1 MNMPIGSRLLQ
12 RLDARIAQAS
22 SEDEAD
28 CLRAERIVFLVRLGH
43 LDIARDDFKALR
55 DRLRSSSNAQYSVGS
70 WIALAEAMLVY
81 FSDLNLG
88 ARQHVQRAH
97 SLAVAGRLRP
107 MQALS
112 AAWMAH
118 LDYAQRDFPSM
129 ARYLTQALQEA
140 EPDHHGARSRASLV
154 VAQAYHFADRPELA
168 QPWYQRA
175 HDHATA
181 EGDPATL
188 SALIHNRAWLDGNHA
203 RVKELFGPEPATD
216 VKRLLMG
223 AQSSSHLDQHL
234 GTAWMTSLMPVLQAQ
249 LHLVQGDAAAAL
261 ALYEDHLEPAC
272 KQGLERMR
280 ALCLADMAWARTQ
293 LGQLEAARADAQ
305 RAEAALL
312 ADTLDSDDGAA
323 AHGRLAQVHGVFG
336 DTEAQARH
344 TAQAEACLQ
353 AYRAQ
358 QAEALDALAT
368 CLKQVGP
375 IT

>member
-1 MNMPIGSRLLQ
+1 MNTPIGSRLLQ
-12 RLDARIAQAS
+12 RLDAKIAQAPN
-22 SEDEAD
+22 EHEAD

-43 LDIARDDFKALR
+43 LEVARKDFDEMR
-55 DRLRSSSNAQYSVGS
+55 NRLRTSSNAQLSVGC
-70 WIALAEAMLVY
+70 WVALAEAMLVY
-81 FSDLNLG
+81 FSDLDLG
-88 ARQHVQRAH
+88 ARQYVQRAH

-140 EPDHHGARSRASLV
+140 EPGHHAARSRASLV
-154 VAQAYHFADRPELA
+154 VAHAYHFAGRADLA

-188 SALIHNRAWLDGNHA
+188 SALIHNRAWLDGNNA
-203 RVKELFGPEPATD
+203 RLQSLFGPEPAPN
-216 VKRLLMG
+216 VNQLLMG

-249 LHLVQGDAAAAL
+249 LHLVRGDAAAAL
-261 ALYEDHLEPAC
+261 ALYDEHLETAC

-280 ALCLADMAWARTQ
+280 ALCLADVAWARVQ
-293 LGQLEAARADAQ
+293 LGQHEAARADAQ
-305 RAEAALL
+305 RAESATAAEGI
-312 ADTLDSDDGAA
+312 DSDDCAA
-323 AHGRLAQVHGVFG
+323 AHGRLAQVHAALG
-336 DTEAQARH
+336 DAGAQARQLER
-344 TAQAEACLQ
+344 ADACLQ
-353 AYRAQ
+353 VYRSQ
-358 QAEALDALAT
+358 QSEALASLAQ
-368 CLKQVGP
+368 CLKQVG
-375 IT
+375 